1 MRVDNYGVL
10 ARVAGDELIVEGERS
25 RWVYMIIII
34 LWVPFGGG
42 GGELLRIHN
51 NTFMIQPSYGF

>member
-1 MRVDNYGVL
+1 MPMRVDNYGVL

-34 LWVPFGGG
+34 LWVPFGGLFWG
-42 GGELLRIHN
+42 GGGGIVTH
-51 NTFMIQPSYGF
+51 T